1 MLTEVYTWGGGG
13 LETHSPPLVLS
24 QLIITQYLVLVVNPT
39 IRCLDVGDN
48 ETLTAQLSKLK

>member
-1 MLTEVYTWGGGG
+1 MGRGGP
-13 LETHSPPLVLS
+13 ETHSPPLVLS